1 MVQRMDDHLFFLRLL
16 VVLLLFAL
24 GIMLAMV
31 YLPSIPIVGDLPGD
45 VEVDLPGLSLYV
57 PFTTSL
63 LLSIL
68 LTIVVYL
75 IKRVSKK

>member
-1 MVQRMDDHLFFLRLL
+1 MIRSMDDQLFFLRLL
-16 VVLLLFAL
+16 VVLLLLAL

-31 YLPSIPIVGDLPGD
+31 YLPSIPIIGELPGD
-45 VEVDLPGLSLYV
+45 IEVDLPGLSLYV

-68 LTIVVYL
+68 LILIVSL
-75 IKRVSKK
+75 IKRISQK